1 MPLLSDHHPDFFPR
15 FVCQAFLPKIAV
27 PRSVLD
33 TVVTISVSY
42 MHPASALGHSNRPDR
57 SGDFL
62 GLPISDIKE
71 LLNYD
76 QSRFLGITEGAGIKF
91 HLMPRQIMQ
100 TEELEQFPMD
110 HSTIR

>member
-1 MPLLSDHHPDFFPR
+1 
-15 FVCQAFLPKIAV
+15 
-27 PRSVLD
+27 
-33 TVVTISVSY
+33 
-42 MHPASALGHSNRPDR
+42 MHPASLALGHSNRPLIDL
-57 SGDFL
+57 GDFL

-110 HSTIR
+110 HSTIQHESLEVLQGMT